1 MSPFVL
7 EIIRVNSAIAGLVI
21 TVGLYSQCIK
31 TFRTKSAKDLSGI
44 LIFSLLYNEV
54 SWLIY
59 GFGINEW
66 PIIALTVVAL
76 PGEIAILIGY
86 ILYGTSR

>member
-31 TFRTKSAKDLSGI
+31 MFRTKSAKDLSAI
-44 LIFSLLYNEV
+44 LVFSLLYNEV
-54 SWLIY
+54 SWLVY

-66 PIIALTVVAL
+66 PIIALTVATL

-86 ILYGTSR
+86 ILYGTRR

>member
-1 MSPFVL
+1 M
-7 EIIRVNSAIAGLVI
+7 IRVNSAIAGLVI

-31 TFRTKSAKDLSGI
+31 TFQTKSAKDLSAI
-44 LIFSLLYNEV
+44 LVFSLLYNEL

-59 GFGINEW
+59 GFGIKEW
-66 PIIALTVVAL
+66 PIIALTVTAL
-76 PGEIAILIGY
+76 PAEIGILIGY

>member
-7 EIIRVNSAIAGLVI
+7 EIIRINSAIAGLVI

-31 TFRTKSAKDLSGI
+31 TFRTKSAKDLSAI
-44 LIFSLLYNEV
+44 LVFSLLYNEV

-59 GFGINEW
+59 GFGIKEW
-66 PIIALTVVAL
+66 PIIALTVAAL

-86 ILYGTSR
+86 ILYGTRR